1 MATKKKKITIAIIIV
16 IFVILVIS
24 GVCIALYIN
33 TDMFKSNKTLCLY
46 SIDTAERS
54 SLFVKSFMGCT

>member
-24 GVCIALYIN
+24 GVCN
-33 TDMFKSNKTLCLY
+33 TLFKY
-46 SIDTAERS
+46 RY
-54 SLFVKSFMGCT
+54 V